1 MLSSETPTNRLALP
15 HTILTFAAPSAAPP
29 FRTTPMASLIDEL
42 EKTYL
47 KPEVPEFNVGDTVR
61 LHVKVREGERE
72 RVQVFE
78 GTVIR
83 RRAGGV
89 NENFTVRRIS
99 GGVGVERT
107 FLLHSPIVDDIQVV
121 RHGKV
126 RRAKLY
132 YLRDRVGRAAR
143 VTERRVKDRRA

>member
-1 MLSSETPTNRLALP
+1 
-15 HTILTFAAPSAAPP
+15 
-29 FRTTPMASLIDEL
+29 MATLIQEL

-47 KPEVPEFNVGDTVR
+47 KPHVPDFNVGDTVR
-61 LHVKVREGERE
+61 VNVKVREGERE

-143 VTERRVKDRRA
+143 VKERRA